1 MRSLEEHWN
10 DLERIGLTRSADRG
24 TVRYEMPPKLGK
36 GAVTILGDFDRALVS
51 VADLE
56 FFESI
61 TLLENVDEKTVSI
74 GQFYEGELD
83 IYEKDSSELLP
94 CEHGLNAFVNNAYF
108 SGFKRFSA
116 GVRLVNVGFVFRQL
130 FFDELEDKIG
140 CKLPQDFWET
150 AARIL
155 NPGVLFIPQITALCN
170 QVKDCRLQGLALA
183 VFMRAKCLEVF
194 SLLFDYIYT
203 NKTSPTVYLSASDIA
218 ALDAV
223 RQTLE
228 DEMLSPPS
236 IKELSKRFGI
246 NQQKLMAGFKE
257 RYAMTVYSYVKR
269 VRMEHALRL
278 LQHENLLIGDIARL
292 SGYKGEGHFQQ
303 VFFETFGILPLKA
316 RKNLCS
322 VGK

>member
-10 DLERIGLTRSADRG
+10 DLERLGFTRAEDRG
-24 TVRYEMPPKLGK
+24 TIRYEVPPKLGK

-51 VADLE
+51 IADLE

-61 TLLENVDEKTVSI
+61 TLLENVNEKTVSI

-130 FFDELEDKIG
+130 FFDEMEDKIG
-140 CKLPQDFWET
+140 CKLPEDFWET
-150 AARIL
+150 SAKIL
-155 NPGVLFIPQITALCN
+155 NPGVLYVPQITEICN
-170 QVKDCRLQGLALA
+170 QVKDCRLEGFALNM
-183 VFMRAKCLEVF
+183 FIRAKCFEVF
-194 SLLFDYIYT
+194 SILFDYVYA
-203 NKTSPTVYLSASDIA
+203 NKKKSAVYLSDSDIK
-218 ALDAV
+218 ALDGI
-223 RQTLE
+223 RKLLE
-228 DEMLSPPS
+228 TEMLSPPS

-246 NQQKLMAGFKE
+246 NQQKLMLGFKE
-257 RYAMTVYSYVKR
+257 RYNMTVYSYVKR
-269 VRMEHALRL
+269 LKMEKALQL
-278 LQHENLLIGDIARL
+278 LRDENLLIGDIARL

-303 VFFETFGILPLKA
+303 VFREVYGLTPHKM
-316 RKNLCS
+316 RKELF
-322 VGK
+322 K

>member
-1 MRSLEEHWN
+1 MRSLEDHWK
-10 DLERIGLTRSADRG
+10 DLERLGFIRSIHDGA
-24 TVRYEMPPKLGK
+24 VRYEVPSRLGN
-36 GAVTILGDFDRALVS
+36 GTVVFFGDLERMVVS
-51 VADLE
+51 VTDLE
-56 FFESI
+56 FSKPI
-61 TLLENVDEKTVSI
+61 TLLEDVSEKTLSI
-74 GQFYEGELD
+74 GQFYEGAVD
-83 IYEKDSSELLP
+83 IYQTGTSEVLP
-94 CEHGLNAFVNNAYF
+94 CDHGLNAFVNTMQF
-108 SGFKRFSA
+108 SGLKKFSA
-116 GVRLVNVGFVFRQL
+116 GCRLVNTGFLFREK
-130 FFDELEDKIG
+130 FFNEFSSQFG
-140 CKLPQDFWET
+140 NTLPQDFWET

-170 QVKDCRLQGLALA
+170 QVKDCRLQGMALV

-257 RYAMTVYSYVKR
+257 RYTMTVYSYVKR
-269 VRMEHALRL
+269 LRMEHALRL
-278 LQHENLLIGDIARL
+278 LQQENLLIGDIARL

-316 RKNLCS
+316 RKNLL
-322 VGK
+322 GH